1 MSVGGCRTILLVED
15 DPDVRDSLQDI
26 LEDEGFDVVPA
37 SNGKQAIDFLTLNDP
52 PRADLVI
59 LDLLMP
65 MVSGWEVLE
74 HMSAEP
80 RLAGVP
86 VIVLSAVM
94 TPRPERAQG
103 FVRKPFSLE
112 AFVGEVRSVLDGAAS
127 RAAEAAPAG

>member
-52 PRADLVI
+52 PRDDLVI

-86 VIVLSAVM
+86 VIVLSAIV
-94 TPRPERAQG
+94 TPRPARAQG
-103 FVRKPFSLE
+103 FVRKPFSVE
-112 AFVGEVRSVLDGAAS
+112 AFVGEICGVLDGAQHH
-127 RAAEAAPAG
+127 APAG

>member
-1 MSVGGCRTILLVED
+1 MRAMRTILLVED

-52 PRADLVI
+52 PGADLVI

-65 MVSGWEVLE
+65 MVSGWEVLQR
-74 HMSAEP
+74 MSGDP

-86 VIVLSAVM
+86 VIVLSAVAA
-94 TPRPERAQG
+94 PRPARAQG

-112 AFVGEVRSVLDGAAS
+112 AFVGEVRGVLEGGGGASAG
-127 RAAEAAPAG
+127 AP

>member
-1 MSVGGCRTILLVED
+1 MSAGDCRTILLVED

-37 SNGKQAIDFLTLNDP
+37 SNGKQAIDFLTLNEP
-52 PRADLVI
+52 RRADLVI

-65 MVSGWEVLE
+65 MVSGWEVLRY
-74 HMSAEP
+74 MTAEP
-80 RLAGVP
+80 QLAGVP

-94 TPRPERAQG
+94 TPRPPRAQG

-112 AFVGEVRSVLDGAAS
+112 TFVGEVRSVLDGAGAV
-127 RAAEAAPAG
+127 PPP

>member
-37 SNGKQAIDFLTLNDP
+37 SNGKQAIDFLTLNEP

-65 MVSGWEVLE
+65 MVSGWEVLQ
-74 HMSAEP
+74 HMTAEP
-80 RLAGVP
+80 RLASVP

-94 TPRPERAQG
+94 TPRPARAQG

-112 AFVGEVRSVLDGAAS
+112 AFVGEVRTVLDGAGW
-127 RAAEAAPAG
+127 RAADGAPAG

>member
-1 MSVGGCRTILLVED
+1 MRAMRTILLVED

-52 PRADLVI
+52 PGADLVI

-65 MVSGWEVLE
+65 MVSGWEVLQR
-74 HMSAEP
+74 MSGDP

-86 VIVLSAVM
+86 VIVLSAVAA
-94 TPRPERAQG
+94 PRPARAQG

-112 AFVGEVRSVLDGAAS
+112 AFVGEVRGVLEGGAGAS
-127 RAAEAAPAG
+127 AGAP